1 VDKKLDIKQPGRFAV
16 VGNPIAHS
24 MSPSIHQSFARQFGL
39 QLSYE
44 KILAEK
50 NNFNETVTTFFQQGG
65 DGLNITTPFK
75 SMAAEYAEKCSA
87 FAMACNSV
95 NTLYRD
101 ESGVIRGDSTDGRGW
116 LSDISRLNID
126 LRDKHVLIMGA
137 GGAAR
142 IILNALLDEPVKS
155 IHICNRTEHRATDLL
170 VATENRLTASNLT
183 EIPDTKWDLIINSLS
198 VGWHGKYPDIHIQL
212 NEHSTAYDLNYGQ
225 GAEPFKE
232 RFLDLGGKQSA
243 FYDGWGML
251 VEQAAESF
259 YIWWQMRPETAEMIK
274 SGKPS
279 TT

>member
-1 VDKKLDIKQPGRFAV
+1 MDKKLDIKQQGRFAV

-50 NNFNETVTTFFQQGG
+50 NNFNEIVTTFFQQGG
-65 DGLNITTPFK
+65 HGLNITTPFK
-75 SMAAEYAEKCSA
+75 SMAAEYAKKCSV
-87 FAMACNSV
+87 FARSCNSV

-101 ESGVIRGDSTDGRGW
+101 KSGAIRGDSTDGRGW

-126 LRDKHVLIMGA
+126 LRNKNVLIMGA

-142 IILNALLDEPVKS
+142 IILNALLDKPVKS
-155 IHICNRTEHRATDLL
+155 IHICNRTEHRASDLL
-170 VATENRLTASNLT
+170 VATENRLTASNLA

-198 VGWHGKYPDIHIQL
+198 VGWHGKFPDIQIQL
-212 NEHSTAYDLNYGQ
+212 NEHCTAYDLNYGQ
-225 GAEPFKE
+225 GAKPFKE
-232 RFLDLGGKQSA
+232 WFLDLGGKRSA